1 MKAARL
7 ASIDML
13 RGFVI
18 VLMALDH
25 TRDFFGLAPF
35 GPEDLSQTTPGW
47 FMTRWVTHLCATV
60 FVFLAGSSA
69 WLRGARSA
77 SEVLPDARPA
87 LSRYLLS
94 RGAMLLVLEWTW
106 ISFSWQ
112 FGYNVTIFQVIWAL
126 GAGMIVLAG
135 LVWLPRWLVAAFAAL
150 LIGGHNALDGW
161 QPGGLL
167 WQALHQGGFYP
178 VAGNYG
184 LVIVYPLIPWLGVMA
199 AGYAAAPVFR
209 LPAPERQRR
218 LLLSAAVLVAAFILL
233 RTWNVYGDPAP
244 WSPQGKGFAFDVLSY
259 LRVSKYP
266 PSLQY
271 LCVTGA
277 IGLAL
282 LAAFEHVRTV
292 RPLMLFGGSPLF
304 FYTVHIALIHL
315 LAGVYFTARYGETP
329 TFIGG
334 ALKLPDGYTPSL
346 LTTYAAWLAILAI
359 MYGLT
364 LLWHRRQPPM
374 PAPGVG
380 SGVN

>member
-13 RGFVI
+13 RGVVI

-25 TRDFFGLAPF
+25 TRDFFGVAPF
-35 GPEDLSQTTPGW
+35 APEDLSQTTPGW
-47 FMTRWVTHLCATV
+47 FMTRWITHLCATV
-60 FVFLAGSSA
+60 FVFLAGTSA
-69 WLRGARSA
+69 WLRGARGGADIS
-77 SEVLPDARPA
+77 PDARPA

-135 LVWLPRWLVAAFAAL
+135 LVWLPRWCIAAFAAL
-150 LIGGHNALDGW
+150 LILGHNALDSW

-178 VAGNYG
+178 VTANHGF
-184 LVIVYPLIPWLGVMA
+184 VFVYPLLPWLGVMA

-209 LPAPERQRR
+209 LPCGERQRK
-218 LLLSAAVLVAAFILL
+218 LWLSAAVLLALFVLL

-244 WSPQGKGFAFDVLSY
+244 WSPQDKGFAFDVLSY

-282 LAAFEHVRTV
+282 LAAFEHVRAV
-292 RPLMLFGGSPLF
+292 RPLLLFGGSPLF
-304 FYTVHIALIHL
+304 FYTVHIALIHA
-315 LAGVYFTARYGETP
+315 LAGVYFMVRHGETP

-346 LTTYAAWLAILAI
+346 AVTYTAWLAMLAI

-364 LLWHRRQPPM
+364 VLWQRRNHRQ
-374 PAPGVG
+374 ATN
-380 SGVN
+380 SATTAA

>member
-13 RGFVI
+13 RGCVI
-18 VLMALDH
+18 ILMALDH
-25 TRDFFGLAPF
+25 TRDFFGPAPF
-35 GPEDLSQTTPGW
+35 APEDLSQTTPGW
-47 FMTRWVTHLCATV
+47 FMTRWITHLCATV

-69 WLRGARSA
+69 WLRGARA
-77 SEVLPDARPA
+77 APDVLPDARPA

-112 FGYNVTIFQVIWAL
+112 FGYNVTILQVIWAL

-135 LVWLPRWLVAAFAAL
+135 LLWLPRWFIAAFAAL
-150 LIGGHNALDGW
+150 LIAGHNALDGW

-167 WQALHQGGFYP
+167 WQALHQGGFFP
-178 VAGNYG
+178 VTANYG
-184 LVIVYPLIPWLGVMA
+184 FVFVYPLIPWLGVMA

-209 LPAPERQRR
+209 LPAPARQRR
-218 LLLSAAVLVAAFILL
+218 LLLWAAALLAVFIVL
-233 RTWNVYGDPAP
+233 RTWNIYGDPAP
-244 WSPQGKGFAFDVLSY
+244 WSPQHKGIAFDLLSY

-282 LAAFEHVRTV
+282 LAALERVRTL
-292 RPLMLFGGSPLF
+292 RPLMLFGAAPLF
-304 FYTVHIALIHL
+304 FYIVHIALIHA
-315 LAGVYFTARYGETP
+315 LAGLYFTARHGATP
-329 TFIGG
+329 TFIGD
-334 ALKLPDGYTPSL
+334 ALKLPAGYTPSL
-346 LTTYAAWLAILAI
+346 AVTYIAWLTILTI

-364 LLWHRRQPPM
+364 SLWRRITPQQPS
-374 PAPGVG
+374 A
-380 SGVN
+380 S

>member
-13 RGFVI
+13 RGVVI

-35 GPEDLSQTTPGW
+35 APEDLSQTTPGW

-60 FVFLAGSSA
+60 FVFLAGCSA
-69 WLRGARSA
+69 WLRGARA
-77 SEVLPDARPA
+77 GHDVPRDARPA
-87 LSRYLLS
+87 LSRYLLG
-94 RGAMLLVLEWTW
+94 RGAMLLALEWTW

-112 FGYNVTIFQVIWAL
+112 FGYDVTIFQVIWAL

-135 LVWLPRWLVAAFAAL
+135 LLWLPRWAIAAFAAL
-150 LIGGHNALDGW
+150 LIGGHNTLDGW

-167 WQALHQGGFYP
+167 WQALHQGGFYH

-184 LVIVYPLIPWLGVMA
+184 FVFVYPLIPWLGVMA

-218 LLLSAAVLVAAFILL
+218 LLWSAAALLALFIVL
-233 RTWNVYGDPAP
+233 RTWNLYGDPAP
-244 WSPQGKGFAFDVLSY
+244 WAPQDKGFAFDVLSY

-271 LCVTGA
+271 LCVTGG
-277 IGLAL
+277 IGLVL

-292 RPLMLFGGSPLF
+292 RPLMVFGASPLF

-315 LAGVYFTARYGETP
+315 LAGVYFIARYGETP

-334 ALKLPDGYTPSL
+334 VLKLPPSYTPSL
-346 LTTYAAWLAILAI
+346 AVTYAAWLAMLAV
-359 MYGLT
+359 MYGIT
-364 LLWHRRQPPM
+364 LAWQRRAVPPL
-374 PAPGVG
+374 G
-380 SGVN
+380 SGVH

>member
-13 RGFVI
+13 RGLVI
-18 VLMALDH
+18 ILMALDH
-25 TRDFFGLAPF
+25 TRDFFGVAPF
-35 GPEDLSQTTPGW
+35 APEDLAQTTPGW
-47 FMTRWVTHLCATV
+47 FMTRWITHLCATV
-60 FVFLAGSSA
+60 FVFLAGTSA
-69 WLRGARSA
+69 WLRGARA
-77 SEVLPDARPA
+77 HGAVLPDARPA

-94 RGAMLLVLEWTW
+94 RGAMLLALEATW

-126 GAGMIVLAG
+126 GAGMIALAG
-135 LVWLPRWLVAAFAAL
+135 LAWLPRWAIAAFAAL

-184 LVIVYPLIPWLGVMA
+184 FVFVYPLVPWLGVMA
-199 AGYAAAPVFR
+199 AGYAAGPVFR
-209 LPAPERQRR
+209 LPAPRRQRR
-218 LLLSAAVLVAAFILL
+218 LLLSAALLLAAFVLL

-244 WSPQGKGFAFDVLSY
+244 WTPQNKGFAFDVLSY

-282 LAAFEHVRTV
+282 LAAFEHVRPT
-292 RPLMLFGGSPLF
+292 RILLLFGGSPLF

-315 LAGVYFTARYGETP
+315 LAGVYFTLRFGDTP
-329 TFIGG
+329 AFNGG
-334 ALKLPDGYTPSL
+334 VLKLPDGYIPSL
-346 LTTYAAWLAILAI
+346 PATYAAWLAMLAV
-359 MYGLT
+359 MYGIT
-364 LLWHRRQPPM
+364 SLWARRAPRTTM
-374 PAPGVG
+374 VPGVH
-380 SGVN
+380 